1 MDCLSRPYI
10 PSNFLKDV
18 FHRFYLS
25 ILKNVFPYVRFA
37 KRDIEQFN
45 TLNLF
50 VAFIQCRGFFR
61 IQSNI

>member
-50 VAFIQCRGFFR
+50 VAFIQ
-61 IQSNI
+61 